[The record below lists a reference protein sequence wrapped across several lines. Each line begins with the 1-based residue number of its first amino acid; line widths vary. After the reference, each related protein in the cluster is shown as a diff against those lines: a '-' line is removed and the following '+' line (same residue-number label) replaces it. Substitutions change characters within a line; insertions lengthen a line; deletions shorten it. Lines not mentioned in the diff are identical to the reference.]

1 MSSRGDGLWWA
12 LDDNN
17 TNAQVFIANTRTTQ
31 STVTPVFYVGGAAYE
46 GDPMVLN
53 GHESDAIDIK
63 QTLNTLHVPG
73 DTTVGGISLMYTNGP
88 GGLAMVGVISD
99 KQTGFSTTMRF
110 IDQHSQHTTTLHGA
124 NIPIGRPEPTSGFA
138 STVRFTPH
146 VVVRNN
152 TDQPAQ
158 IQPRI
163 RYLVNDQP
171 HVINLTAL
179 TLSPNQVR
187 ELNLSSAIDAI
198 GNNVIQDSGIEI
210 EHAGNPGAVMAYA
223 ASIDQSGSNVLDA
236 PIKDPTGEM
245 GFKGGSYPWD
255 IEGDNRAVLHIK
267 NVDAPGDG
275 QKRQAMAKLYFDGG
289 EYNLPLQE
297 MDAGQT
303 VEVDIK
309 KLRDDQVKD
318 VLGNVIPLTVTGG
331 QLDWNVR
338 ANKGQFIGRLIEYN
352 PVTGVAASFSCVG
365 DCPCNSTFQRGEINP
380 GVIQGFFADTFGLAS
395 TETDID
401 CNGQNT
407 FTFDVGPSEG
417 LQYFSS
423 NESVVTV
430 SGNTAT
436 LVGAGSADITANWD
450 ALNVTTHCFF
460 TAEGDCNEAR
470 CDTSQVGNPLAD
482 ILANVLAVDF
492 LDVTVV
498 GTNRTA
504 SFILNSANLNPDTP
518 DGPAACSGDTF
529 FIKARFLLP
538 RDSIDCCG
546 DLETFVSLSS
556 DNKFQLLDWQFAQ
569 NADKKSGFVVI
580 KLKKRSSGGTTN
592 SINISVGGTYGDH
605 SSYRGQG
612 TVHLICP

>member
-1 MSSRGDGLWWA
+1 
-12 LDDNN
+12 
-17 TNAQVFIANTRTTQ
+17 
-31 STVTPVFYVGGAAYE
+31 
-46 GDPMVLN
+46 
-53 GHESDAIDIK
+53 
-63 QTLNTLHVPG
+63 
-73 DTTVGGISLMYTNGP
+73 
-88 GGLAMVGVISD
+88 
-99 KQTGFSTTMRF
+99 
-110 IDQHSQHTTTLHGA
+110 
-124 NIPIGRPEPTSGFA
+124 
-138 STVRFTPH
+138 
-146 VVVRNN
+146 
-152 TDQPAQ
+152 
-158 IQPRI
+158 
-163 RYLVNDQP
+163 
-171 HVINLTAL
+171 
-179 TLSPNQVR
+179 
-187 ELNLSSAIDAI
+187 
-198 GNNVIQDSGIEI
+198 
-210 EHAGNPGAVMAYA
+210 MAYA
-223 ASIDQSGSNVLDA
+223 ASIDQSGSNVLDV
-236 PIKDPTGEM
+236 PIKDPTSEM

-267 NVDAPGDG
+267 NVDVPGDG

-365 DCPCNSTFQRGEINP
+365 DCPCNSTFRNGSINP

-436 LVGAGSADITANWD
+436 LVGAGSASITANWD

-470 CDTSQVGNPLAD
+470 CDTSPVPNPIVDSTVSVKPTITGPTTLWWFHGETPTGYATQITLTTSCSGTSWQWNVTSGSSKVTLGTNGSCSITVTSAASSGTEGDVAITATVAGITSDAHHLTVRAPYDLLPDTLNHQVDPDFAYITHINYTIRDQFTTQLPSGVPVNEQWTTGIVSDYSGMNWTRGNPTGFTPSIAYFAD
-482 ILANVLAVDF
+482 IIQ
-492 LDVTVV
+492 
-498 GTNRTA
+498 GEISSRTPTP
-504 SFILNSANLNPDTP
+504 SAPTSPL
-518 DGPAACSGDTF
+518 
-529 FIKARFLLP
+529 
-538 RDSIDCCG
+538 
-546 DLETFVSLSS
+546 
-556 DNKFQLLDWQFAQ
+556 
-569 NADKKSGFVVI
+569 
-580 KLKKRSSGGTTN
+580 GTTKVYHWGQDWYIGSTSPGSGRRVQSN
-592 SINISVGGTYGDH
+592 TLQKYTDHATHENIVS
-605 SSYRGQG
+605 
-612 TVHLICP
+612 PNP